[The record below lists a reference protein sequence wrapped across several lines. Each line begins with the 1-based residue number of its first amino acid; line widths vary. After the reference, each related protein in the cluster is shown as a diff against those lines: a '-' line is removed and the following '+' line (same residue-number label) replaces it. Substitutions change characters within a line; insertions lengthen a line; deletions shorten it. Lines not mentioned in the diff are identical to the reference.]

1 MKKAVPVVIVLTALA
16 AIVLVINIEKNR
28 KTPME
33 RFLETSQ
40 TTNKSE
46 GYVPAKILMDN
57 KSIQYEFLSYELID
71 DKDIEKQTKYK
82 AEYFIEGK
90 VPPSDY
96 VVKWTDFDAMARD
109 YPKFDEW
116 RKSDCSKGM
125 TEGEYEEFMRIH
137 EPEYTVDK
145 HIKTKYLFVRCR
157 ITYTGAGRDT
167 AWLAQPH
174 VFVMQGDS
182 RALMLSAGAS
192 YCYFDHPQKALWE
205 DGNREDFFWYKFEKE
220 GDSLE
225 CVLGIRLRGD
235 RGVDLSKDNSY
246 YIGFEPKGS
255 DDEDNFNPAIDARC
269 VSLNDMPR
277 EKEA

>member
-1 MKKAVPVVIVLTALA
+1 MIVEKKSM
-16 AIVLVINIEKNR
+16 
-28 KTPME
+28 TPME
-33 RFLETSQ
+33 RYLETVQ
-40 TTNKSE
+40 TTKQPVT
-46 GYVPAKILMDN
+46 YIPAKIIDTDGGL
-57 KSIQYEFLSYELID
+57 QYEFLSYELID

-82 AEYFIEGK
+82 AEYFLDGK
-90 VPPSDY
+90 VPSSDY

-157 ITYTGAGRDT
+157 ITCTGAGRDT

-174 VFVMQGDS
+174 VFAMQGDS

-220 GDSLE
+220 GESLE
-225 CVLGIRLRGD
+225 CILGIRLRGD

-246 YIGFEPKGS
+246 YIGFEPVGS
-255 DDEDNFNPAIDARC
+255 DDEDNFNPAIDAQC
-269 VSLNDMPR
+269 VSLNDMP
-277 EKEA
+277 EGT

>member
-1 MKKAVPVVIVLTALA
+1 MKKAVSVVIVLTALA

-40 TTNKSE
+40 TTNKAE

-96 VVKWTDFDAMARD
+96 VVKCTDFDAMARD

-157 ITYTGAGRDT
+157 ITYTGAGRDI

-174 VFVMQGDS
+174 VFAMQGDS
-182 RALMLSAGAS
+182 SALMLSAGAS

-225 CVLGIRLRGD
+225 CILGIRLRGD

>member
-1 MKKAVPVVIVLTALA
+1 MKKAVSVVIVLAALA

-33 RFLETSQ
+33 RFLEISQ
-40 TTNKSE
+40 TTNKAE

-71 DKDIEKQTKYK
+71 DKDIEKQTKST

-125 TEGEYEEFMRIH
+125 TPAEAEEFMRIH
-137 EPEYTVDK
+137 EPEYTIDK
-145 HIKTKYLFVRCR
+145 HIKSKYLFVRCR
-157 ITYTGAGRDT
+157 ITYMGNGRKKEFLSLFD
-167 AWLAQPH
+167 
-174 VFVMQGDS
+174 VFAMRGNERIGPVNEF
-182 RALMLSAGAS
+182 
-192 YCYFDHPQKALWE
+192 CYFDHPQPALWE
-205 DGNREDFFWYKFEKE
+205 DGRAGDFFWYRFDRV

-225 CVLGIRLRGD
+225 CVLGCRLRGEYF
-235 RGVDLSKDNSY
+235 DLSEENKY
-246 YIGFEPKGS
+246 YIGFQSVSVNSEN
-255 DDEDNFNPAIDARC
+255 DQVNPVHDKRFVAL
-269 VSLNDMPR
+269 SDMP
-277 EKEA
+277 KEENE

>member
-40 TTNKSE
+40 TTNKAE

-174 VFVMQGDS
+174 VFAMQGDS

-225 CVLGIRLRGD
+225 CILGIRLRGD

-246 YIGFEPKGS
+246 YIGFEPNGS
-255 DDEDNFNPAIDARC
+255 DDEDNFNPAIDAQC
-269 VSLNDMPR
+269 VSLNDMP
-277 EKEA
+277 EGT

>member
-1 MKKAVPVVIVLTALA
+1 
-16 AIVLVINIEKNR
+16 
-28 KTPME
+28 
-33 RFLETSQ
+33 
-40 TTNKSE
+40 
-46 GYVPAKILMDN
+46 
-57 KSIQYEFLSYELID
+57 
-71 DKDIEKQTKYK
+71 
-82 AEYFIEGK
+82 
-90 VPPSDY
+90 
-96 VVKWTDFDAMARD
+96 
-109 YPKFDEW
+109 
-116 RKSDCSKGM
+116 M

-174 VFVMQGDS
+174 VFAMQGDS

-225 CVLGIRLRGD
+225 CILGIRLRGD

-246 YIGFEPKGS
+246 YIGFEPVGS
-255 DDEDNFNPAIDARC
+255 DDEENFNPAIDARC

>member
-1 MKKAVPVVIVLTALA
+1 MKRNAKAVLIAISVATLIAVVMIV
-16 AIVLVINIEKNR
+16 EKKS

-40 TTNKSE
+40 TTNKAE

-174 VFVMQGDS
+174 VFAMQGDS

-220 GDSLE
+220 GESLE
-225 CVLGIRLRGD
+225 CILGIRLRGD

-246 YIGFEPKGS
+246 YIGFEPVGS
-255 DDEDNFNPAIDARC
+255 DDEDNFNPAIDAQC
-269 VSLNDMPR
+269 VSLNDMP
-277 EKEA
+277 EGT